1 MIFTIFLVVNNMIPI
16 AVFVFYEI
24 MQYSYLDSV
33 FNADVE
39 LWDEE
44 KLSKCRM
51 NNMGILEDL
60 GMVDYLFCDKT
71 GTLTKNQLKFKEIKL
86 IESQAGDNVSV
97 DSF

>member
-1 MIFTIFLVVNNMIPI
+1 MIPI

-24 MQYSYLDSV
+24 MQFSYLDSV